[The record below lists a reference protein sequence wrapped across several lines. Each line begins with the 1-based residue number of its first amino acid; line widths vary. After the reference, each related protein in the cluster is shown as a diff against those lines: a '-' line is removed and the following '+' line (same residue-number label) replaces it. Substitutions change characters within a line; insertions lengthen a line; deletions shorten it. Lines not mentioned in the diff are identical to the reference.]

1 MALLDLQD
9 MELGESSRDPL
20 MASFSDSS
28 SDSSSDSHGGG
39 ASVLSLLLC

>member
-20 MASFSDSS
+20 MASFG
-28 SDSSSDSHGGG
+28 DSSSDSHGGG
-39 ASVLSLLLC
+39 SVLSLLLC

>member
-28 SDSSSDSHGGG
+28 SDSHDGG

>member
-20 MASFSDSS
+20 MASFSDS
-28 SDSSSDSHGGG
+28 HGGG
-39 ASVLSLLLC
+39 SVLSLLLC